1 MAKPDSNIPDKG
13 KPQPKQMSL
22 AGKAGIFTLSRAV
35 TIITQMLAG
44 VVLAHMLTKE
54 DNAVVSYLVLTL
66 YTTALAF
73 GQLGL
78 PDSVF
83 FFFEKMQ
90 SNNRKSFTLLLF
102 KTLFYLAFGAAV
114 IMLTIGYLGATR
126 EGFEAVRTLVWVMA
140 AMLLLELPTLPIPNI
155 LIATDRTK
163 WAAWFNIF
171 TGSAQFLAMTIPL
184 LLPDP
189 VTAIPIG
196 LLIYSVL
203 KLGVSAG
210 IFQKIFKDEPIVALP
225 EGTMKEVLR
234 YSVPLSLAQ
243 IFWVLN
249 KMIDKQVVQWL
260 LPSTVFAV
268 YNSGAIELPIIPTIA
283 YTVSAV
289 MMTQLVGHHL
299 RGERSAL
306 LGLWYKSIHKV
317 SVIVLPLVMIFLVAA
332 EEFIALLLPPDYAS
346 AVIPFRIYTFI
357 LLQRVASYSNM
368 QKALGVTAPITRAAI
383 YMFLINAVLCVPF
396 VMWMGMAGP
405 PLAMLLAN
413 VFSWWYALRNIQQIL
428 QIRFREVFPFRF
440 YGKALGVAAL
450 AGIPVFV
457 LKMSVEIPTYL
468 GFFVLAACYLPVY
481 LVLARMTGIIEE
493 EDWRRLMRK
502 INFFQKN

>member
-83 FFFEKMQ
+83 FFFEKMPP
-90 SNNRKSFTLLLF
+90 NNRKSFTLLLF

-171 TGSAQFLAMTIPL
+171 TGTAQFLAMTIPL

-268 YNSGAIELPIIPTIA
+268 YNSGAIELPIIPTWWA
-283 YTVSAV
+283 T
-289 MMTQLVGHHL
+289 TC
-299 RGERSAL
+299 
-306 LGLWYKSIHKV
+306 
-317 SVIVLPLVMIFLVAA
+317 
-332 EEFIALLLPPDYAS
+332 
-346 AVIPFRIYTFI
+346 
-357 LLQRVASYSNM
+357 VASGRRCWGFGT
-368 QKALGVTAPITRAAI
+368 KASTR
-383 YMFLINAVLCVPF
+383 YQSLCCR
-396 VMWMGMAGP
+396 W
-405 PLAMLLAN
+405 
-413 VFSWWYALRNIQQIL
+413 
-428 QIRFREVFPFRF
+428 
-440 YGKALGVAAL
+440 
-450 AGIPVFV
+450 
-457 LKMSVEIPTYL
+457 
-468 GFFVLAACYLPVY
+468 
-481 LVLARMTGIIEE
+481 
-493 EDWRRLMRK
+493 
-502 INFFQKN
+502 

>member
-1 MAKPDSNIPDKG
+1 MAKPDNDILDHE
-13 KPQPKQMSL
+13 KPAPKPMSL

-44 VVLAHMLTKE
+44 VVLAHVLSKE

-83 FFFEKMQ
+83 FFFEKMPPN
-90 SNNRKSFTLLLF
+90 SRKAFTLLLS

-114 IMLTIGYLGATR
+114 IMLTVGWLGATR
-126 EGFEAVRTLVWVMA
+126 EGFGEVRTLVWVMA
-140 AMLLLELPTLPIPNI
+140 AMLLLELPTMPLPNV

-163 WAAWFNIF
+163 AAAWFNIF
-171 TGSAQFLAMTIPL
+171 TGMAQFMAMTIPL
-184 LLPDP
+184 LLPNP
-189 VTAIPIG
+189 VAAIPIG
-196 LLIYSVL
+196 LLIYSSL
-203 KLGVSAG
+203 KFGVSTT
-210 IFQKIFKDEPIVALP
+210 IFQKIFKHEPIAALP
-225 EGTMKEVLR
+225 EGTMKEVLH
-234 YSVPLSLAQ
+234 YSIPLSLAQ

-249 KMIDKQVVQWL
+249 KMVDKQVVQWL

-268 YNSGAIELPIIPTIA
+268 YNSGAIEIPIIPTIA

-299 RGERSAL
+299 RGERAEL

-332 EEFIALLLPPDYAS
+332 EEFIALLLPPDYAD

-368 QKALGVTAPITRAAI
+368 QKALGATAPITYAAI
-383 YMFLINAVLCVPF
+383 YMFLINAVLCVPL
-396 VMWMGMAGP
+396 VMWLGMAGP

-413 VFSWWYALRNIQQIL
+413 VFSWWYALRNIQQL
-428 QIRFREVFPFRF
+428 LKIRFREVFPFRF
-440 YGKALGVAAL
+440 YAKALGVAAL
-450 AGIPVFV
+450 AALPVLG
-457 LKMSVEIPTYL
+457 LKMGVELPRYF
-468 GFFVLAACYLPVY
+468 GFFILTACYLPIY
-481 LVLARMTGIIEE
+481 LVLAKATGIIEAA
-493 EDWRRLMRK
+493 DWRRLMRK
-502 INFFQKN
+502 INIFHKI